1 LHYQIQSMKKTVLL
15 LAIAIFFFAPASQ
28 AQRLFVVFGHA
39 EYASPVGKL
48 RESNNSGFGLEV
60 GAGIGMKKTFI
71 TGTTG
76 MTWLVVNRRGTIS
89 QGGLRYTP
97 VKLGIRRYILLK
109 NLFIKGEAGLATMKI
124 IDTDN
129 KATKFTS
136 SFGTGIKFTRFEA
149 VVDYN
154 TVGSYGSWFGLK
166 VGFAFGL

>member
-1 LHYQIQSMKKTVLL
+1 LHYQITIMKKTVLL
-15 LAIAIFFFAPASQ
+15 LAIATFLFAYQSPAQKLFF
-28 AQRLFVVFGHA
+28 LFGHA

-48 RESNNSGFGLEV
+48 RESNNSGFGLEA

-76 MTWLVVNRRGTIS
+76 MTWLVVNRRGTVS

-97 VKLGIRRYILLK
+97 LKLGIRRYMLLK
-109 NLFIKGEAGLATMKI
+109 NLFIKGEAGFATMKV

-129 KATKFTS
+129 KTTKLTS
-136 SFGTGIKFTRFEA
+136 SFGAGVKLTRLEFL
-149 VVDYN
+149 VDYN
-154 TVGSYGSWFGLK
+154 TVAGYGSWVGLK